1 MTTATVSTPISTGTW
16 AIDPAHSSI
25 DFSVRHLMVSKVRGR
40 FETFSGTIS
49 VAPDGTPAV
58 TAEID
63 IRSLNTGN
71 AQRDAHVKSPDFFDA
86 ANHPVATF
94 ASTSVRPNGE
104 AYLLDGD
111 LSIKGV
117 TRPVTLNLEFNG
129 VSPGQ
134 GYGEVSGY
142 DASIVLNRKD
152 FGIDLDLP
160 METGGAVV
168 GDKVTI
174 TLNIEAVKQG

>member
-1 MTTATVSTPISTGTW
+1 MTTATVSSPVSAGTW

-25 DFSVRHLMVSKVRGR
+25 EFSVRHLMVSKVRGR
-40 FETFSGTIS
+40 FDTFSGHVT

-63 IRSLNTGN
+63 ITSLNTGN
-71 AQRDAHVKSPDFFDA
+71 AQRDGHVKSADFFDA

-94 ASTSVRPNGE
+94 VSTSVRPNGE
-104 AYLLDGD
+104 AYLLDGN

-117 TRPVTLNLEFNG
+117 TRPVTLNLEFDG

-142 DASIVLNRKD
+142 EASIVLNRKD
-152 FGIDLDLP
+152 FGIDIDLP

-174 TLNIEAVKQG
+174 ILNIEAVKQG

>member
-1 MTTATVSTPISTGTW
+1 MTTATENTLLNTGTW

-40 FETFSGTIS
+40 FETFSGHIT

-63 IRSLNTGN
+63 IASLNTGN
-71 AQRDAHVKSPDFFDA
+71 AQRDDHVKSPDFFDA

-94 ASTSVRPNGE
+94 ASTAVRPNGE
-104 AYLLDGD
+104 AYLLDGN

-117 TRPVTLNLEFNG
+117 TWPVTLNLEFNG

>member
-1 MTTATVSTPISTGTW
+1 MTTATVSSPVSAGTW

-25 DFSVRHLMVSKVRGR
+25 EFSVRHLMVSKVRGR
-40 FETFSGTIS
+40 FDTFSGHVT

-63 IRSLNTGN
+63 ITSLNTGN
-71 AQRDAHVKSPDFFDA
+71 AQRDGHVKSADFFDA
-86 ANHPVATF
+86 ANHPVAAF

-104 AYLLDGD
+104 AYLLDGN

-142 DASIVLNRKD
+142 EASMVLNRKD
-152 FGIDLDLP
+152 FGIDIDLP

>member
-1 MTTATVSTPISTGTW
+1 
-16 AIDPAHSSI
+16 
-25 DFSVRHLMVSKVRGR
+25 VRGL
-40 FETFSGTIS
+40 TYLKVVIK
-49 VAPDGTPAV
+49 
-58 TAEID
+58 
-63 IRSLNTGN
+63 
-71 AQRDAHVKSPDFFDA
+71 HVVVDA

-104 AYLLDGD
+104 AYLLDGN

-142 DASIVLNRKD
+142 EALIVLNRKD
-152 FGIDLDLP
+152 FGIDIDLP